1 LIITSEYSFHR
12 TVYILQPVPTSTCF
26 SETAMGVSVQAQTG
40 GQAEYIKAVKRLET
54 CP

>member
-1 LIITSEYSFHR
+1 
-12 TVYILQPVPTSTCF
+12 
-26 SETAMGVSVQAQTG
+26 MGVSVQAQTG